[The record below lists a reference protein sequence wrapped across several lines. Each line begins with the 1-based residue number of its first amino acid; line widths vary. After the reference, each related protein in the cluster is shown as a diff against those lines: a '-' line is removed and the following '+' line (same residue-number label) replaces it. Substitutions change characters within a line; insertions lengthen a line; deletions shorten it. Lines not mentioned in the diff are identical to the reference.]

1 MCTEGMVP
9 YTLLAWLT
17 TYCRYGENAV
27 QVPHGVQD
35 RPNVIHPFPL
45 LQTTENGMSERPLHS
60 RVHLCIVS
68 KESTHRFRVN
78 KPELAH
84 NRILPQ

>member
-17 TYCRYGENAV
+17 TYCHYGKNAV

-35 RPNVIHPFPL
+35 RPNVIHHP
-45 LQTTENGMSERPLHS
+45 HS
-60 RVHLCIVS
+60 HLC
-68 KESTHRFRVN
+68 
-78 KPELAH
+78 KPQKMECQRDLCTPGFISALFQKSQH
-84 NRILPQ
+84 TDSE